1 MRIKIYWPWFHLT
14 KKLKL
19 DKWKHAML
27 LLTNKRSVTA
37 SQNAPKIHTISEVFV
52 KLLKADSKKFY
63 LDSRKAQQ
71 MHTQQLLLGLQH
83 HLVCSSTAPTRKYF
97 ICVLP

>member
-1 MRIKIYWPWFHLT
+1 
-14 KKLKL
+14 
-19 DKWKHAML
+19 ML